1 MLGLSRGRS
10 RRACLVA
17 ADQLAADDD
26 AALGEA
32 DANCQRAGESRMR
45 QRRLPS
51 PPVGPKTVISAASS
65 HLSSASASSRRRNVR
80 VLSGSGGGCL
90 GGLLPIGSFAVH
102 NSYQAQ
108 GRRRIMQRI
117 IATALL
123 SGTLIA
129 VAPAV
134 VLGEAIR
141 SEERRVGKECRSR
154 WS

>member
-65 HLSSASASSRRRNVR
+65 TSARLQHR
-80 VLSGSGGGCL
+80 
-90 GGLLPIGSFAVH
+90 PAVAKFV
-102 NSYQAQ
+102 YCRAQ
-108 GRRRIMQRI
+108 GVGAWVASCSSDRSQSTTRIKPREGDESCNG
-117 IATALL
+117 ALTD
-123 SGTLIA
+123 SDG
-129 VAPAV
+129 
-134 VLGEAIR
+134 
-141 SEERRVGKECRSR
+141 
-154 WS
+154 